1 MYETKSSLRYPSK
14 QSLSYEKELS
24 STSLQIKKN
33 RNEII
38 KNKVYCPIELKNVYK
53 LLEDSDQLLKNK
65 DLSLEELTEHNNKI
79 AEFTELCENFKVNTN
94 NQNKPELNKT
104 YNSIEQNMQY
114 LNKHI
119 ETAKKDSISLKKK
132 LKKSTDPLFYSTLE
146 QKYKQICLDIE
157 SKKNEIKFLKDI
169 IRKNERLLDSNK
181 KKPNKVALEKEYKN
195 LLGQQS
201 NLCSRLIQ
209 LQNGNKLYEE
219 NICKIDV
226 QLEEIKKKMNELK
239 IDRMK
244 ENDNPL
250 EEFTNLSKDVLEKRI
265 FTLNTKRD
273 ELKKEKNNVIN
284 NLTTI
289 LTKLKKQISNLESE
303 KNNLLNEEKNNLD
316 KYQILKRAI
325 NTKINKTENKIK
337 IFKKKNIIEKRE
349 DNNES
354 IKPEII
360 PQKGKPNNSNENIS
374 ENETNF
380 IKNLLDQEN
389 NSYNANENQ
398 MAFSKD
404 EDSKK
409 ENNNNNSNSN
419 PSSSFNKKNKYFIPD
434 FEEEIL
440 LKLQEK
446 VNEKLGNNES
456 DIDLNETHPE
466 EENFNDAYSN
476 RENAN
481 GVGSNGIDEILTEVD
496 NGESV
501 DVENKDQECNASDL
515 LSKSSSMNDKIHN
528 EYHDEEPNEA
538 ASSLPTSNNS
548 DINKIDDEEIH
559 QNIKELEKEE
569 SINME
574 NEGNNI
580 SDESDV
586 IMNLHPEPKAP
597 SYISSVEDVENNVDV
612 EELEQNDKT
621 EVSIDAPGE
630 NNADSDNHQDV
641 HENESPHEKVVE
653 AEEDEEVEKVEES
666 GEADDTLKDK
676 TAQECSQNDDHN
688 L

>member
-1 MYETKSSLRYPSK
+1 MYETKSSLRYSSK
-14 QSLSYEKELS
+14 KSSSYEKELS

-65 DLSLEELTEHNNKI
+65 DLSLEELIEHNNKI

-119 ETAKKDSISLKKK
+119 ETAKKDSITLKKK

-146 QKYKQICLDIE
+146 QKYKQTCLDIE

-201 NLCSRLIQ
+201 NICSRLIQ

-239 IDRMK
+239 IDRMN

-250 EEFTNLSKDVLEKRI
+250 EEFNNLSKDVLEKRI

-316 KYQILKRAI
+316 KYQILKRTI

-349 DNNES
+349 DNSES

-360 PQKGKPNNSNENIS
+360 PQKGKPNNSNEKVS

-380 IKNLLDQEN
+380 IENLLDQEN
-389 NSYNANENQ
+389 NSYNANDNQ

-404 EDSKK
+404 EDSKEEK
-409 ENNNNNSNSN
+409 QENNNNTDTT
-419 PSSSFNKKNKYFIPD
+419 SSFNKKNKYFIPD

-446 VNEKLGNNES
+446 VNEKLGNDES
-456 DIDLNETHPE
+456 DIDINEIHPE
-466 EENFNDAYSN
+466 EENSDGVYSN
-476 RENAN
+476 RGNAN
-481 GVGSNGIDEILTEVD
+481 DVSSNGIDEILTEVD
-496 NGESV
+496 NV
-501 DVENKDQECNASDL
+501 DVENKDQECNASDV
-515 LSKSSSMNDKIHN
+515 LSKNSSMNDKAHN
-528 EYHDEEPNEA
+528 EYHDEEPNEVTP
-538 ASSLPTSNNS
+538 SLATSNNS
-548 DINKIDDEEIH
+548 DISKIDDEEIH
-559 QNIKELEKEE
+559 QNIKEPEKEE
-569 SINME
+569 STNME

-580 SDESDV
+580 SDESDA
-586 IMNLHPEPKAP
+586 IMNSGSIKTP
-597 SYISSVEDVENNVDV
+597 SYISNVEDVENNVDV
-612 EELEQNDKT
+612 EELEQNDQV
-621 EVSIDAPGE
+621 EVSIDTPGE
-630 NNADSDNHQDV
+630 NSADSEHHQGA
-641 HENESPHEKVVE
+641 HENASPHEETAEVV
-653 AEEDEEVEKVEES
+653 
-666 GEADDTLKDK
+666 EADDTLKDK
-676 TAQECSQNDDHN
+676 TSQECPQNDGHD

>member
-1 MYETKSSLRYPSK
+1 MYETKSSLRYSSK
-14 QSLSYEKELS
+14 KSSSYEKELS

-65 DLSLEELTEHNNKI
+65 DLSLEELIEHNNKI

-119 ETAKKDSISLKKK
+119 ETAKKDSITLKKK

-146 QKYKQICLDIE
+146 QKYKQTCLDIE

-201 NLCSRLIQ
+201 NICSRLIQ

-239 IDRMK
+239 IDRMN

-250 EEFTNLSKDVLEKRI
+250 EEFNNLSKDVLEKRI

-316 KYQILKRAI
+316 KYQILKRTI

-349 DNNES
+349 DNSES

-360 PQKGKPNNSNENIS
+360 PQKGKPNNSNEKVS

-380 IKNLLDQEN
+380 IENLLDQEN
-389 NSYNANENQ
+389 NSYNANDNQ

-404 EDSKK
+404 EDSKEEK
-409 ENNNNNSNSN
+409 QENNNNTDTT
-419 PSSSFNKKNKYFIPD
+419 SSFNKKNKYFIPD

-446 VNEKLGNNES
+446 VNEKLGNDES
-456 DIDLNETHPE
+456 DIDINEIHPE
-466 EENFNDAYSN
+466 EENSDDVYSN
-476 RENAN
+476 RGNAN
-481 GVGSNGIDEILTEVD
+481 DVSSNGIDEILTEVE
-496 NGESV
+496 NV
-501 DVENKDQECNASDL
+501 DVENKDQECNASDV
-515 LSKSSSMNDKIHN
+515 LSKNSSMNDKAHN
-528 EYHDEEPNEA
+528 EYHDDEPNEA
-538 ASSLPTSNNS
+538 ASSLATSNNS

-559 QNIKELEKEE
+559 QNIKEPEKEE
-569 SINME
+569 STNME

-580 SDESDV
+580 SDESDA
-586 IMNLHPEPKAP
+586 IMNRGSIKTP
-597 SYISSVEDVENNVDV
+597 SCISNVEDVENNVDV
-612 EELEQNDKT
+612 EELEQNDKV
-621 EVSIDAPGE
+621 EVSIDTPGE
-630 NNADSDNHQDV
+630 NSADSDHHQGA
-641 HENESPHEKVVE
+641 HENASPHEETAEVVE
-653 AEEDEEVEKVEES
+653 AEKAEEG

-676 TAQECSQNDDHN
+676 TIQECPQNDDHD

>member
-65 DLSLEELTEHNNKI
+65 NLSLEELTEHNNKI
-79 AEFTELCENFKVNTN
+79 VEFTELCENFKVNTN
-94 NQNKPELNKT
+94 NQNKTELNTT

-114 LNKHI
+114 LNRHI

-157 SKKNEIKFLKDI
+157 TKKNEIKFLKDI

-209 LQNGNKLYEE
+209 LQNGNKLYED
-219 NICKIDV
+219 NICKINV
-226 QLEEIKKKMNELK
+226 QLDEIKKKMNELK

-244 ENDNPL
+244 ENENPL
-250 EEFTNLSKDVLEKRI
+250 EESNNLSKDVLEKRI

-325 NTKINKTENKIK
+325 NTKMNKTENKIK

-349 DNNES
+349 DNSES
-354 IKPEII
+354 IKSEMTPR
-360 PQKGKPNNSNENIS
+360 KGKPNNSNENVS
-374 ENETNF
+374 VNETNF
-380 IKNLLDQEN
+380 IENLLDQEN
-389 NSYNANENQ
+389 NSYNSNENQ

-404 EDSKK
+404 EDDKK
-409 ENNNNNSNSN
+409 E
-419 PSSSFNKKNKYFIPD
+419 KNKYFIPE

-446 VNEKLGNNES
+446 VNEKLGDNES
-456 DIDLNETHPE
+456 DIDLNDTHPE
-466 EENFNDAYSN
+466 EDNFNDAYSN
-476 RENAN
+476 RGNAN
-481 GVGSNGIDEILTEVD
+481 DVSSNEIDEILTQVD
-496 NGESV
+496 NFENV
-501 DVENKDQECNASDL
+501 DAENKGQECNASDF
-515 LSKSSSMNDKIHN
+515 LSKNSSMNNKIHN

-538 ASSLPTSNNS
+538 ASSLSTSNNS

-559 QNIKELEKEE
+559 QNIKEHEKEE
-569 SINME
+569 STNME

-586 IMNLHPEPKAP
+586 IMSLHPEPKAS
-597 SYISSVEDVENNVDV
+597 SYISNVEDVENDAYVDIDV
-612 EELEQNDKT
+612 EELEQNDKA

-630 NNADSDNHQDV
+630 NNANSDLHQGV
-641 HENESPHEKVVE
+641 HENATPHEEGEEVVE
-653 AEEDEEVEKVEES
+653 AEKIVEGDE
-666 GEADDTLKDK
+666 AT
-676 TAQECSQNDDHN
+676 TQ
-688 L
+688 